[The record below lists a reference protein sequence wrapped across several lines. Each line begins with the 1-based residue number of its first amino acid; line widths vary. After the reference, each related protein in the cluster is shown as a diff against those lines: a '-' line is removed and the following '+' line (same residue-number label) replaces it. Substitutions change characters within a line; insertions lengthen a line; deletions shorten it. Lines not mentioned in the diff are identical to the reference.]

1 MFGMSMV
8 LGSIYFHKN
17 RLRPVSGTI
26 LVHEA
31 ENYFMENKKIKR
43 ILVEMNKNKLKWDK
57 SVAGGMKKD
66 DFECEIRVEGIS
78 EGKVIL
84 EGTRD

>member
-1 MFGMSMV
+1 
-8 LGSIYFHKN
+8 
-17 RLRPVSGTI
+17 
-26 LVHEA
+26 
-31 ENYFMENKKIKR
+31 MENKKIKR